1 MSPQASEL
9 TTAQLLTRAKAA
21 VACGDHLGAIAA
33 ALVAI
38 AETGVAQQTP
48 VKPARRTTKI
58 LREAER
64 TTSWIWHNPEFP
76 HGGACVY
83 TWLGDAWYYC
93 AIGDGD
99 IQVAQSRHRQGRRN
113 HCHKRRICRGD
124 TMNADLMLW
133 ARRRRRTRRSAW
145 RHW

>member
-93 AIGDGD
+93 AIGDGTYKWLKAG
-99 IQVAQSRHRQGRRN
+99 IGKGGEITAINGEFVEV
-113 HCHKRRICRGD
+113 
-124 TMNADLMLW
+124 TP
-133 ARRRRRTRRSAW
+133 
-145 RHW
+145 